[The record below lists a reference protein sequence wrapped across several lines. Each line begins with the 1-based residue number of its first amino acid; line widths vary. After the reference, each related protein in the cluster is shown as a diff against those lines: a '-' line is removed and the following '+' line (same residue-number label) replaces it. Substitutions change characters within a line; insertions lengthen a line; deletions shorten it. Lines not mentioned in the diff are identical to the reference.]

1 MRFTTTK
8 KIRSTKST
16 PIEYVVDEHFFL
28 YSINGIITVY
38 NGIRKVTI
46 NPGESCLG
54 SKSHPVRF
62 IKKPINNKTET
73 IFIKLHEDFLRS
85 IQKRYQIERNAN
97 GHIGTIVPVNKSGIL
112 DGYINS
118 LSPYCNE
125 KGQFNSTFLDVKRE
139 ELLLILLENQ
149 PSLSDIL
156 FNFEIPP
163 KTDLMV
169 FMNQNFHLNV
179 SVEQF
184 AYLTGRS
191 LSSFKREFQ
200 KIFNAPPRQWLT
212 NKRLDEAYFLIQTQ
226 QCKPASFYLRIGFED
241 LSHVS
246 FAFKERFGISP
257 KQLLRNGSG
266 TE

>member
-1 MRFTTTK
+1 MRYTTTK
-8 KIRSTKST
+8 TMRSDKI
-16 PIEYVVDEHFFL
+16 PVEYVVDEHFFL
-28 YSINGIITVY
+28 YSVNGIVTVY
-38 NGIRKVTI
+38 NGARHITL
-46 NPGESCLG
+46 NPGASCLG

-62 IKKPINNKTET
+62 IKTPVDNNTET
-73 IFIKLHEDFLRS
+73 IFIKLHEAFLRS
-85 IQKRYQIERNAN
+85 FQKRYQFKRETN
-97 GHIGTIVPVNKSGIL
+97 GAPEVIVPVNKSGIL

-163 KTDLMV
+163 KTDLLV
-169 FMNQNFHLNV
+169 FMNQNFHLNI

-200 KIFNAPPRQWLT
+200 KIFNATPRQWLT
-212 NKRLDEAYFLIQTQ
+212 NKRLEEAYFLIQVK
-226 QCKPASFYLRIGFED
+226 QCKPANFYLKIGFED
-241 LSHVS
+241 LSHFS
-246 FAFKERFGISP
+246 FVFKERFGISP
-257 KQLLRNGSG
+257 KQLLKNVSG
-266 TE
+266 VK